1 MSCNEDVNKNLLQGS
16 KFKLNFD
23 RLPDV
28 SFFCTEAN
36 IPGITLSENSRTTPF
51 VDYTIAGDKLTYSSL
66 EIVFLINENLSPWRE
81 VHDWM
86 RGLGFPTSFDEYKN
100 LPNLQKSILLSNLQN
115 GVGSPQYSDGV
126 LSVYS
131 NKNNLSFSVSFKELY
146 PVEISSINLA
156 TKMTAEDVIT
166 GTAKFAFMYYD
177 IKI

>member
-1 MSCNEDVNKNLLQGS
+1 MSCNEGVNKNLLQGS

-36 IPGITLSENSRTTPF
+36 IPGFTLSENSRTTPF
-51 VDYTIAGDKLTYSSL
+51 VDYNVAGDKITYLPL
-66 EIVFLINENLSPWRE
+66 EITFLINENLSPWRE
-81 VHDWM
+81 VHDWI
-86 RGLGFPTSFDEYKN
+86 RGLGFPTTFDEYNN
-100 LPNLQKSILLSNLQN
+100 LPNLQKTVMRSFLQSQQ
-115 GVGSPQYSDGV
+115 GTPQYSDGV
-126 LSVYS
+126 LSIYT
-131 NKNNLSFSVSFKELY
+131 NKNNLSFSVSFKNLY

-156 TKMTAEDVIT
+156 TKMTADDVIT